1 MVNKLNIRSALKLY
15 RDDFLP
21 LAITYKKKITNIL
34 SLKFEHSPISLNRAL
49 TKDDKCTLKMARTI

>member
-1 MVNKLNIRSALKLY
+1 ML
-15 RDDFLP
+15 FLP

-34 SLKFEHSPISLNRAL
+34 ALKFEHSPISLNRAL

>member
-1 MVNKLNIRSALKLY
+1 MI
-15 RDDFLP
+15 FLP

-49 TKDDKCTLKMARTI
+49 TKDDKYTLKMARTI

>member
-1 MVNKLNIRSALKLY
+1 MI
-15 RDDFLP
+15 FLP
-21 LAITYKKKITNIL
+21 LDITYKKKITNNL